1 MFFVLIDPITNLLNT
16 GTKSR
21 KEKNFKKRINKMS
34 ENQSGVWPFKLLR
47 RQFYTDWIF
56 WLWLISL
63 LGVLLPAIN
72 TISRNDS
79 SEFNL
84 SAGAIDFLIGF
95 IVQTIVFL
103 AIPGGL
109 RKRTSRNR
117 LLEVEDF
124 DATDF
129 TFLTELKPPSIRELE
144 GRPITQPHWLADP
157 AKHYDERMWDG
168 GKWSRQV
175 RQTDGADFWQL
186 RRPAEAAVMQSPS
199 SRLETNAN
207 AERSPTEPVI
217 RQVDSQNIVADL
229 KELTTLFDRGALTID
244 EFKAAKER
252 ILGTGSA
259 NE

>member
-1 MFFVLIDPITNLLNT
+1 
-16 GTKSR
+16 
-21 KEKNFKKRINKMS
+21 MS
-34 ENQSGVWPFKLLR
+34 ENQTGVWPFKLLQR
-47 RQFYTDWIF
+47 PIYKDWIF

-72 TISRNDS
+72 SISRNDP

-84 SAGAIDFLIGF
+84 SAGAIDFLIGL

-144 GRPITQPHWLADP
+144 GHPITQPHWLADP

-168 GKWSRQV
+168 SKWSRQV
-175 RQTDGADFWQL
+175 RQTGGADFWQL
-186 RRPAEAAVMQSPS
+186 RRPAEAAATQSTK
-199 SRLETNAN
+199 SRLLTNASG
-207 AERSPTEPVI
+207 EHSPTETVVS
-217 RQVDSQNIVADL
+217 QVDSQNIVADL
-229 KELTTLFDRGALTID
+229 KELTGLFDRGALTIE
-244 EFKAAKER
+244 EFKLAKGR
-252 ILGTGSA
+252 ILGSGSVD
-259 NE
+259 E